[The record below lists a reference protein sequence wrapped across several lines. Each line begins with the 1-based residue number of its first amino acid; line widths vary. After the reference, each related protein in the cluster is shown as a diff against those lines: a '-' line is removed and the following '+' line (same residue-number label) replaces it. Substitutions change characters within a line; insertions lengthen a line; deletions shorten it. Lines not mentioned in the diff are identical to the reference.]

1 MSNFA
6 HMSNFACRGL
16 RSQLSQQMNT
26 KLRKSDAEYI
36 NARLVNLKVKF
47 ELTEF
52 TDEAIQYQK
61 FIIFQL
67 SSSRCHLKR
76 KLRLAAPCHRI
87 TL

>member
-1 MSNFA
+1 MNNFS
-6 HMSNFACRGL
+6 HECEILLICQIACRGL

-52 TDEAIQYQK
+52 THEAKQYQK
-61 FIIFQL
+61 FII
-67 SSSRCHLKR
+67 LKISLKVILFLKAKSMQR
-76 KLRLAAPCHRI
+76 
-87 TL
+87 

>member
-1 MSNFA
+1 MVSNLIF
-6 HMSNFACRGL
+6 MDMNNFSHECQILLICQICL

-52 TDEAIQYQK
+52 THEAEQYQK
-61 FIIFQL
+61 FIIFEIP
-67 SSSRCHLKR
+67 SSIRLLK
-76 KLRLAAPCHRI
+76 
-87 TL
+87 

>member
-36 NARLVNLKVKF
+36 NAQLVNLKVKF
-47 ELTEF
+47 EWTEF
-52 TDEAIQYQK
+52 MHKAKQHSK
-61 FIIFQL
+61 FIISKI
-67 SSSRCHLKR
+67 SSPRRLLK
-76 KLRLAAPCHRI
+76 
-87 TL
+87 

>member
-47 ELTEF
+47 ELAEF
-52 TDEAIQYQK
+52 THEAKQYQK
-61 FIIFQL
+61 FIISEI
-67 SSSRCHLKR
+67 SSSRCLLK
-76 KLRLAAPCHRI
+76 
-87 TL
+87 

>member
-36 NARLVNLKVKF
+36 DARLVNLKVKF
-47 ELTEF
+47 ELTAF
-52 TDEAIQYQK
+52 THEAKQYQK
-61 FIIFQL
+61 FIIFEI
-67 SSSRCHLKR
+67 SSSIRLLK
-76 KLRLAAPCHRI
+76 
-87 TL
+87 